1 MDERIIDMKC
11 SEFIGALGSSAPIP
25 GGGGAAAL
33 CGAISAA
40 LCAMVG
46 NITASKKEEAA
57 ELAASANQL
66 AERFLLLVD
75 ADAEGFKPLS
85 DIYSMP
91 KDTPN
96 YDELKRAAVIKAC
109 EAPMEMIRL
118 TTASITILEQMKPF
132 ASKLLISDIGCGA
145 VLATAALKS
154 ASMNIFVNTRL
165 LKMDAV
171 AQSYAGMT
179 QMYLSQYLPK
189 AKALEKEAFAYL
201 RD

>member
-1 MDERIIDMKC
+1 MKC
-11 SEFIGALGSSAPIP
+11 SELISALGSSAPIP

-33 CGAISAA
+33 CGAVSAA
-40 LCAMVG
+40 LCSMVG
-46 NITASKKEEAA
+46 NITANKKPEAA
-57 ELAASANQL
+57 ELAESATQL
-66 AERFLLLVD
+66 ANRFLSMVD

-85 DIYSMP
+85 KVYSMP
-91 KDTPN
+91 KDTPG
-96 YDELKRAAVIKAC
+96 YDEMKREAGIGAC

-118 TTASITILEQMKPF
+118 TTAAITILEQMKPF
-132 ASKLLISDIGCGA
+132 ASKLLMSDIGCGA

-154 ASMNIFVNTRL
+154 AAMNIFVNTRL
-165 LKMDAV
+165 LKLDAV

-179 QMYLSQYLPK
+179 QMYLQQYLPK